1 VEPRVVETVDSVAE
15 VVGLDDIEGVVHILY
30 LRLVKSRCWNL
41 QRGVVLLR
49 YVVAGGGGV
58 ELLAATVVVV
68 QIPIIVGGGAPG
80 LIVGWRILRW
90 CIC

>member
-1 VEPRVVETVDSVAE
+1 METVDSVAE

-30 LRLVKSRCWNL
+30 LRLVKSRCRNL

-49 YVVAGGGGV
+49 HVVAVVIGA

-80 LIVGWRILRW
+80 LIVGWRILRG